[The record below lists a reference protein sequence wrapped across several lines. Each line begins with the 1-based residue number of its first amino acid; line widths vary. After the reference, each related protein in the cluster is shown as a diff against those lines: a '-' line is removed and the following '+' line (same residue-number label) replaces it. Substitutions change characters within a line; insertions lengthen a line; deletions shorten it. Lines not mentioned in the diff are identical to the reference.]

1 MESRGAMSMGIGNYT
16 NLSEIM
22 NSMLETGHGVSISD
36 MVREAGNRKL
46 ILASEGEQ
54 ADQADLE
61 NAFIALADVQ
71 YRAGMIALDPENE
84 MEYHL
89 IQLYKSGDLAKKGYG
104 GIEGDSFLRIKWIAL
119 NDNLPV
125 ITNINL

>member
-1 MESRGAMSMGIGNYT
+1 MGIGNYT

-22 NSMLETGHGVSISD
+22 NSMLQAGHGVTLSD

-61 NAFIALADVQ
+61 NAFIALADIQ

-84 MEYHL
+84 MEEHL
-89 IQLYKSGDLAKKGYG
+89 IQLYTSGDLAKNGYG
-104 GIEGDSFLRIKWIAL
+104 GKEGDSFLRIKWIAL
-119 NDNLPV
+119 TDNLPV

>member
-1 MESRGAMSMGIGNYT
+1 MGIGNYT

-22 NSMLETGHGVSISD
+22 NSMLEAGRGVSISD

-46 ILASEGEQ
+46 ILASEGEP

-71 YRAGMIALDPENE
+71 YRAGMIALDPENA
-84 MEYHL
+84 MEDHL
-89 IQLYKSGDLAKKGYG
+89 IQLYRSGDLAKKGYG
-104 GIEGDSFLRIKWIAL
+104 GKEGDSFLRIKWIAL
-119 NDNLPV
+119 ADNLPV

>member
-1 MESRGAMSMGIGNYT
+1 MGIGNYT

-22 NSMLETGHGVSISD
+22 NSMLEAGHGVSISD
-36 MVREAGNRKL
+36 MVREAGNRNL
-46 ILASEGEQ
+46 ILASEGEP

-71 YRAGMIALDPENE
+71 YRAGMIALDPESE
-84 MEYHL
+84 MEDHL
-89 IQLYKSGDLAKKGYG
+89 IQLYRSGDLAKKGYG
-104 GIEGDSFLRIKWIAL
+104 GKEGDLFLHIKWIAL
-119 NDNLPV
+119 TDKLPI

>member
-1 MESRGAMSMGIGNYT
+1 MHMGIGNYT

-22 NSMLETGHGVSISD
+22 NSMLEAGHGVSISD

-71 YRAGMIALDPENE
+71 YRAGMIAPEPENE
-84 MEYHL
+84 MEDHL
-89 IQLYKSGDLAKKGYG
+89 IQLYKSGDLANQGYG
-104 GIEGDSFLRIKWIAL
+104 GKEGDSFLRIKWVAL
-119 NDNLPV
+119 ADNLPV

>member
-1 MESRGAMSMGIGNYT
+1 MGIGNYT

-22 NSMLETGHGVSISD
+22 NSMLEAEHGVSISD

-71 YRAGMIALDPENE
+71 YRAGMISLDPENE
-84 MEYHL
+84 MEDHL
-89 IQLYKSGDLAKKGYG
+89 IQLYKSGRSGKEWVRWKRRRRVFAHQMDRSNRQPSGNYEYKPLT
-104 GIEGDSFLRIKWIAL
+104 L
-119 NDNLPV
+119 NLHE
-125 ITNINL
+125 

>member
-1 MESRGAMSMGIGNYT
+1 MYMGIGNYT

-22 NSMLETGHGVSISD
+22 NSMLEAGRGVSISD

-46 ILASEGEQ
+46 ILASEGEP

-71 YRAGMIALDPENE
+71 YRAGMIALDPENA
-84 MEYHL
+84 MEDHL
-89 IQLYKSGDLAKKGYG
+89 IQLYRSGDLAKKGYG
-104 GIEGDSFLRIKWIAL
+104 GKEGDSFLRIKWIAL
-119 NDNLPV
+119 ADNLPV

>member
-1 MESRGAMSMGIGNYT
+1 MGIGNYT

-22 NSMLETGHGVSISD
+22 NSMLEAGHGVSISD

-46 ILASEGEQ
+46 ILASEGER

-71 YRAGMIALDPENE
+71 YHAGMIAPDPENE
-84 MEYHL
+84 MEDHI
-89 IQLYKSGDLAKKGYG
+89 IQIYKSGDLAKKGYG
-104 GIEGDSFLRIKWIAL
+104 GKEGDSFLCIKWIAL
-119 NDNLPV
+119 TENLPV